1 MNAADFSVSDPEQFR
16 LKAFYKASRDEH
28 ACFLDSN
35 AYTDPRSSF
44 DSLIARGARSV
55 LQPEEN
61 CFEALRTFLDET
73 PGWKLGFLGYD
84 LKNEV
89 ERLVSQNSDPLDFPS
104 LYFFVPRELVILKG
118 SSTRIMS
125 ETSPS
130 DVFREIQEFPLPAG
144 SSLVSENSLLTPGA
158 PVFPRIRQ
166 RVGKGDYLE
175 AVSAIRRHII
185 DGDVY
190 ELNYCI
196 DFYADEYEC
205 DPAVLFARL
214 NAVAPAPF
222 ASFLRFGDRYILCA
236 SPERFLKKTGSRLVS
251 QPIKGTMRR
260 SSDVAEDEKLKAA
273 LGNSEKEKAENVMI
287 VDLVRNDL
295 SRSAVPGS
303 VRVSELFGIHTFR
316 HWHQMISTVEA
327 DARPGIHPVEI
338 IRNAFPMGSMTGAPK
353 VMAMKLI
360 DHYEQVKRSAFSGA
374 IGYFSP
380 EGDFDLNVVI
390 RSMLYNGKKKY
401 LSFPVGGAIT
411 YDSVPENE
419 YEECLLKAKAIRS
432 LFHPA

>member
-1 MNAADFSVSDPEQFR
+1 MKAADFSISDPEAFR
-16 LKAFYKASRDEH
+16 LKAFYRASRDEH

-35 AYTDPRSSF
+35 AYADPRSSF
-44 DSLIARGARSV
+44 DCLIGCGARSV

-89 ERLVSQNSDPLDFPS
+89 ERLISANPDPLGFPA
-104 LYFFVPRELVILKG
+104 LCFFVPRELAILSR
-118 SSTRIMS
+118 SSVRIIS
-125 ETSPS
+125 EDSPS
-130 DVFREIQEFPLPAG
+130 RVFRDILEFPLPD
-144 SSLVSENSLLTPGA
+144 NSA
-158 PVFPRIRQ
+158 FPATTKALPKIRQ
-166 RVGKGDYLE
+166 RVGKEDYLE

-196 DFYADEYEC
+196 DFYAEEYEC
-205 DPAVLFARL
+205 DPAFLFARL

-222 ASFLRFGDRYILCA
+222 ASFFRFGDRYILCA
-236 SPERFLKKTGSRLVS
+236 SPERFLKKAGSRIVS

-260 SSDVAEDEKLKAA
+260 SSDVAEDEKLKSG
-273 LGNSEKEKAENVMI
+273 LRNSEKEKAENVMI

-303 VRVSELFGIHTFR
+303 VHVSELFGIHTFR

-327 DARPGIHPVEI
+327 EVRPELHPIEI

-353 VMAMKLI
+353 IMAMNLI
-360 DHYEQVKRSAFSGA
+360 DRYEQVKRGAFSGA
-374 IGYFSP
+374 VGYFTP

-390 RSMLYNGKKKY
+390 RSMLYNQQKKY

-432 LFHPA
+432 LFNPA